1 VDIFQLTVKYRK
13 HAVSAMQKMDE
24 WTEMLFGKWSCG
36 AKGAKPSISWGLRSP
51 IGMDTS

>member
-13 HAVSAMQKMDE
+13 HAKMDE